1 MRKVIL
7 YIAASLDGYIAKPD
21 GDTTWLHDERYA
33 IAGEDYGYSALLAAI
48 DTTLMGHST
57 YKVIL
62 GFDMPFPYPDKTN
75 YVFSRSQLP
84 DTEHVKFVQENPA
97 DFVKQ
102 LKQQAGQDIWLIGG
116 GQLNTL
122 LLNAGLIDEIVL
134 TYVPIILG
142 NGISLFAQGT
152 QEKHLQVSQSKSFA
166 NGFVQLTLA
175 K

>member
-7 YIAASLDGYIAKPD
+7 YIAASLDGYIAKAN
-21 GDTTWLHDERYA
+21 GDTAWLHDERYA
-33 IAGEDYGYSALLAAI
+33 IAGEDYGYSALIGAI

-62 GFDMPFPYPDKTN
+62 GFDMPFPYPDKAN
-75 YVFSRSQLP
+75 YVFSRSEQA
-84 DTEHVKFVQENPA
+84 DTVHVRFVHENPVAFVQ
-97 DFVKQ
+97 Q
-102 LKQQAGQDIWLIGG
+102 LKQQEGKDIWLIGG

-142 NGISLFAQGT
+142 SGISLFAQDT
-152 QEKHLQVSQSKSFA
+152 QEANLQVSQNKSFA
-166 NGFVQLTLA
+166 NGFVQLTLV